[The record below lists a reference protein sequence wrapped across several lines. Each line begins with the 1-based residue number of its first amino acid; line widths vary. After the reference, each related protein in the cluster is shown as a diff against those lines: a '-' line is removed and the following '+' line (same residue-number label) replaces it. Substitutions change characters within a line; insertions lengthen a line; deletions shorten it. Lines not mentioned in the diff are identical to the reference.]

1 MKNEDIL
8 SFPVEE
14 VYPVIYSIAIINVSY
29 GPISV
34 VKVGTFWLI
43 EVVQE
48 KEGRI
53 LKNLNVTGSTLLAC
67 LAHSSHHNN
76 CKVMT

>member
-1 MKNEDIL
+1 MKNEDVL
-8 SFPVEE
+8 SCPVEE
-14 VYPVIYSIAIINVSY
+14 EYQVIYSIVIIAVSY
-29 GPISV
+29 GPILV
-34 VKVGTFWLI
+34 DKVGTFCLI

-67 LAHSSHHNN
+67 LAHSSHQNN

>member
-14 VYPVIYSIAIINVSY
+14 VYPVIYSIGIINVSY

-48 KEGRI
+48 K
-53 LKNLNVTGSTLLAC
+53 
-67 LAHSSHHNN
+67 
-76 CKVMT
+76 